1 MARPRRPAAG
11 GIPLARDCVV
21 TYFTFSWPMMLLAAG
36 VVIVI
41 GVLVAWGVMVLERRN
56 RAELTAERIQ
66 QAVGEA
72 LAGERALAGASILP
86 VAALPAGGRPTLELT
101 GYVASDAA
109 RAQAVRVAEA
119 TLARVR
125 PGMEVIAHLVVVPSL
140 GDRRRPA

>member
-1 MARPRRPAAG
+1 
-11 GIPLARDCVV
+11 V

-56 RAELTAERIQ
+56 RAELTAEGIQ
-66 QAVGEA
+66 QAIGEA
-72 LAGERALAGASILP
+72 LAGERALSGASILP
-86 VAALPAGGRPTLELT
+86 VATLPAGGRPTLELT

-119 TLARVR
+119 TLGRVR
-125 PGMEVIAHLVVVPSL
+125 PGMQVLDHLDVVPSL
-140 GDRRRPA
+140 GERRRA